1 MLISRSDPAL
11 FRLLFLANIER
22 STTNYRLYTVCY
34 LTKNFVR
41 IDLTKKSM
49 KPEIGE
55 EWFLAQPEIGEE
67 WFLALVLKTTPHL
80 VLKTTPHLVVSYK
93 VIFSITW
100 HLT

>member
-1 MLISRSDPAL
+1 MKQ
-11 FRLLFLANIER
+11 N
-22 STTNYRLYTVCY
+22 NYRLYTVRR

-41 IDLTKKSM
+41 NDLTKKVCTFCHFPVSGFR

-55 EWFLAQPEIGEE
+55 EWFLALVLKTTPH
-67 WFLALVLKTTPHL
+67 LVLKTTPHL

>member
-1 MLISRSDPAL
+1 M
-11 FRLLFLANIER
+11 IER

-49 KPEIGE
+49 SLSGFRK
-55 EWFLAQPEIGEE
+55 PEIGEE

>member
-1 MLISRSDPAL
+1 MYIMSLSG
-11 FRLLFLANIER
+11 FMIER

-49 KPEIGE
+49 YIMSLSGFRKPEIGE
-55 EWFLAQPEIGEE
+55 EWFLALVLKTTPH
-67 WFLALVLKTTPHL
+67 LVLKTTPHL

>member
-1 MLISRSDPAL
+1 MSLSG
-11 FRLLFLANIER
+11 FMIER
-22 STTNYRLYTVCY
+22 STTNYRLYTVCC

-41 IDLTKKSM
+41 IDLTKKLCTLCHFPVSGFR
-49 KPEIGE
+49 K
-55 EWFLAQPEIGEE
+55 PEIGEE

>member
-1 MLISRSDPAL
+1 MSLSG
-11 FRLLFLANIER
+11 FR
-22 STTNYRLYTVCY
+22 
-34 LTKNFVR
+34 K
-41 IDLTKKSM
+41 
-49 KPEIGE
+49 
-55 EWFLAQPEIGEE
+55 PEIGEE